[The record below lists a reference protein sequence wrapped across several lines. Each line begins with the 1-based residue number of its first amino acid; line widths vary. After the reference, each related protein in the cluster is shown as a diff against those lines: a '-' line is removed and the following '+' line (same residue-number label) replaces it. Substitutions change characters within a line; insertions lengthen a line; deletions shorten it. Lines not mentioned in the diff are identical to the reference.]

1 MCLEVFEALVTN
13 PVLLIL
19 GAVTGG
25 QVILSELFPTK
36 STVIC
41 TKATAQ
47 LTKSIG
53 YAPNVLKISRKNS
66 TLLLNDL
73 YKLSFSD
80 Q

>member
-36 STVIC
+36 STVGMVIMFR
-41 TKATAQ
+41 K
-47 LTKSIG
+47 
-53 YAPNVLKISRKNS
+53 VLLAEFLIP
-66 TLLLNDL
+66 
-73 YKLSFSD
+73 
-80 Q
+80 